1 MRRLVFGTILAMSVA
16 VLGVSVAASSPDPG
30 ECARDTKLIGAV
42 EISAVDAPDTWWGIT
57 KAGFIDAGYDTTAE
71 MIALMNGFFGT
82 SHTTLAPLIDL
93 LLEPVRTFDL
103 NGNNYI
109 CAFSLR
115 GARKWIGNPDYTFY
129 TFGTSDDKIR

>member
-1 MRRLVFGTILAMSVA
+1 MRRFVFGTVLAVA
-16 VLGVSVAASSPDPG
+16 CAVSGVSATRSGLDPG
-30 ECARDTKLIGAV
+30 ECPRDSKLIGAV
-42 EISAVDAPDTWWGIT
+42 EISSVDSSDTWWGIT

-82 SHTTLAPLIDL
+82 THTTLAPLIDL

-115 GARKWIGNPDYTFY
+115 GARKWIGDPDYTFY